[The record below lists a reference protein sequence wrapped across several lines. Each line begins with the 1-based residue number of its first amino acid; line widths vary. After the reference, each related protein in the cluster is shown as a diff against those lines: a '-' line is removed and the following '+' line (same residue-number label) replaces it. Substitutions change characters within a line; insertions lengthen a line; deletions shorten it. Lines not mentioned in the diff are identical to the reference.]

1 MHAMHDDISE
11 ILLTKSQI
19 HERVVELGAQLSAD
33 YASCGE
39 DLILLC
45 ILKGA
50 SVFFTDLARAMT
62 IPLQMEFMGIA
73 SYGDTVRSSGIVRIT
88 KDLDVSIMGK
98 HVVIAE
104 DIMDSGLTF
113 SHLKQLLS
121 SRNPASLRICCL
133 LDKPSRRACDV
144 TPDYRGFVIPDKFVV
159 GYGLD
164 YAGFYR
170 NLPYV
175 GVLKSSVYDE
185 QQSVQQDKTE
195 GEI

>member
-1 MHAMHDDISE
+1 MHSMHDDIDE
-11 ILLTKSQI
+11 ILLTEIQI
-19 HERVVELGAQLSAD
+19 QQRVRELGAQLSAD
-33 YASCGE
+33 YAHSGE
-39 DLILLC
+39 DLILIC

-50 SVFFTDLARAMT
+50 SMFFSDLARVMT

-73 SYGDTVRSSGIVRIT
+73 SYGNTVRSSGIVRIT
-88 KDLDVSIMGK
+88 KDLDISIMGK

-104 DIMDSGLTF
+104 DIVDSGFTY

-121 SRNPASLRICCL
+121 SRNPASLRICSL
-133 LDKPSRRACDV
+133 LDKPSRRECDV
-144 TPDYRGFVIPDKFVV
+144 TPDYYGFAIPDKFVV

-175 GVLKSSVYDE
+175 GVLKSSVYAE
-185 QQSVQQDKTE
+185 
-195 GEI
+195 